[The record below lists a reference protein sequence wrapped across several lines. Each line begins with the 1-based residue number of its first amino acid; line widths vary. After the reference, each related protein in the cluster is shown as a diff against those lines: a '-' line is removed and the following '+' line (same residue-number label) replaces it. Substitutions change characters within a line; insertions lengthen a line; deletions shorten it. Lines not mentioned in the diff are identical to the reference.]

1 MLENN
6 RITRSEST
14 ALSIIRVF
22 AMVLIVLCHI
32 AQCYDMQVA
41 WLLNV
46 GVQIFF
52 FMSGFLYGKLD
63 LPSSPFAFFKKR
75 FVKVYLPYFVWV
87 TLIVCVYVLFNLY
100 KPNKWQLVLYLF
112 NLQWFATPID
122 GLNHLWFLTVLMV
135 GYLLTPWAK
144 RIHKKHPPFCVL
156 AFVICCVIEF
166 VVIKKFYSFFAW
178 LALYFSGMLYGK
190 YYSKKLSNVVLL
202 VAAVILMAMG
212 MSFKMD
218 WLTQIEYRCHA
229 IWVHWVL
236 GLFLFASLFRAL
248 SQINK
253 SDKNFV
259 ALKHWD
265 QISYEVYLTHHPLIL
280 GPLSMMFITRYGLL
294 NVLLMLMA
302 VYVLSRAL
310 QYVSSFTNKLL

>member
-6 RITRSEST
+6 RITQSEST

-52 FMSGFLYGKLD
+52 FMSGFLYGKLE
-63 LPSSPFAFFKKR
+63 LPSSPFAFYKKR

-87 TLIVCVYVLFNLY
+87 TLIVSVYVLFNLY
-100 KPNKWQLVLYLF
+100 KPNKRQIVLYLF

-135 GYLLTPWAK
+135 GYLLTPWVK
-144 RIHKKHPPFCVL
+144 RFLKKYPLFCVL
-156 AFVICCVIEF
+156 AFVIGCVVEF
-166 VVIKKFYSFFAW
+166 VIIKKFYSLFAW
-178 LALYFSGMLYGK
+178 VALYFAGMLYGAFD
-190 YYSKKLSNVVLL
+190 SKKLSNVVLL
-202 VAAVILMAMG
+202 VAGVFLIVMG
-212 MSFKMD
+212 MSFKID
-218 WLTQIEYRCHA
+218 WLTQVEYRYHS
-229 IWVHWVL
+229 IWLHWAL
-236 GLFLFASLFRAL
+236 GLFLFAALYRVL
-248 SQINK
+248 SQIIK
-253 SDKNFV
+253 SDKKFV

-280 GPLSMMFITRYGLL
+280 GPLSMMFITRYSLV
-294 NVLLMLMA
+294 NVLLMLMT
-302 VYVLSRAL
+302 VYVLSRVL
-310 QYVSSFTNKLL
+310 HYVGSFTNKLL

>member
-1 MLENN
+1 M
-6 RITRSEST
+6 
-14 ALSIIRVF
+14 SIIRVF

-32 AQCYDMQVA
+32 AQCYDLQVA

-63 LPSSPFAFFKKR
+63 LPSSPFAFYKKR

-87 TLIVCVYVLFNLY
+87 TLIVCVYVLFHLY
-100 KPNKWQLVLYLF
+100 KPNKWQLVLYFF
-112 NLQWFATPID
+112 NLQCFSTPID

-135 GYLLTPWAK
+135 GYLLTPWVK
-144 RIHKKHPPFCVL
+144 KIHKKYPLFCVL
-156 AFVICCVIEF
+156 TFLICCVIEF
-166 VVIKKFYSFFAW
+166 VIIKKFYSFFAW
-178 LALYFSGMLYGK
+178 VALYFAGMMYGA
-190 YYSKKLSNVVLL
+190 YYSKKLSNVVIL
-202 VAAVILMAMG
+202 VAAVFLMVMG
-212 MSFKMD
+212 MSFKID
-218 WLTQIEYRCHA
+218 WLTQIEYRYHT
-229 IWVHWVL
+229 IWLHWTL
-236 GLFLFASLFRAL
+236 GLFLFAFFYRVLPKL
-248 SQINK
+248 VK
-253 SDKNFV
+253 LDKKYV

-280 GPLSMMFITRYGLL
+280 GPLSMMFITRYSLL

-310 QYVSSFTNKLL
+310 HDVNSFTNKLL

>member
-6 RITRSEST
+6 RITQSEST

-32 AQCYDMQVA
+32 AQCYDMKVA

-52 FMSGFLYGKLD
+52 FMSGFLYGKLE
-63 LPSSPFAFFKKR
+63 LPSSPFAFYKKR

-87 TLIVCVYVLFNLY
+87 TLIVSVYVLFNLY
-100 KPNKWQLVLYLF
+100 KPNKWQIVLYLF
-112 NLQWFATPID
+112 NLQWFVTPID

-135 GYLLTPWAK
+135 GYLLTPWVK
-144 RIHKKHPPFCVL
+144 RIQIKYPLFCVL
-156 AFVICCVIEF
+156 AFVICCAIEF
-166 VVIKKFYSFFAW
+166 VIVKKFYSFFAW
-178 LALYFSGMLYGK
+178 VALYFAGMLYGLFD
-190 YYSKKLSNVVLL
+190 SKKLSNVVIL
-202 VAAVILMAMG
+202 VAGAFLILMG
-212 MSFKMD
+212 MSFKID
-218 WLTQIEYRCHA
+218 WLTQTEYRYHS
-229 IWVHWVL
+229 IWLHWVL
-236 GLFLFASLFRAL
+236 GLFLFVVLYRVL
-248 SQINK
+248 LRLIK
-253 SDKNFV
+253 SDKKHV

-280 GPLSMMFITRYGLL
+280 GPLSLMFLTRYSLM

-310 QYVSSFTNKLL
+310 HYVSSFTKNLL

>member
-1 MLENN
+1 MLEKNK
-6 RITRSEST
+6 ITQSEST

-32 AQCYDMQVA
+32 AQCYDMQLA

-63 LPSSPFAFFKKR
+63 LPSSPFAFYKKR

-87 TLIVCVYVLFNLY
+87 TLVVCVYAIFNLY
-100 KPNKWQLVLYLF
+100 QPNKWQLVLYLF
-112 NLQWFATPID
+112 NLQWFSTPID

-135 GYLLTPWAK
+135 GYLLTPWVK
-144 RIHKKHPPFCVL
+144 RILKKYPLFCVL
-156 AFVICCVIEF
+156 AFVIGCFIEF
-166 VVIKKFYSFFAW
+166 VVVKKFYSLFAW
-178 LALYFSGMLYGK
+178 VALYFAGMLYGAFD
-190 YYSKKLSNVVLL
+190 SKKLSNVILL
-202 VAAVILMAMG
+202 VAGVFLIVMG
-212 MSFKMD
+212 VLFKTD
-218 WLTQIEYRCHA
+218 WLTQSEYRYHS
-229 IWVHWVL
+229 IWLHWAL
-236 GLFLFASLFRAL
+236 GLFLFVFLYRVL
-248 SQINK
+248 SQLIK
-253 SDKNFV
+253 SDKKFI

-280 GPLSMMFITRYGLL
+280 GPLSMMFITRYALV
-294 NVLLMLMA
+294 NIMLMLMA